1 MIAKF
6 FFNPRFVFTVI
17 SGWMLFHTILF
28 YFGAGTLVSE
38 ISGLN
43 EKGIIS
49 VKSLME
55 MLGGFS
61 LFVSI
66 VLFFCRDIEI
76 SNAKKVLTGSGFGF
90 LCLDA
95 IMIHNEFSVAVNNP
109 GLGTPL
115 PAIIIW
121 VLLTVWLLYVG
132 LKRESTE

>member
-1 MIAKF
+1 MIAKVV
-6 FFNPRFVFTVI
+6 FNPRFVFTVI
-17 SGWMLFHTILF
+17 SGWMLFHTVLF
-28 YFGAGTLVSE
+28 YFGAETLVSE

-66 VLFFCRDIEI
+66 VLFSCRDIEI
-76 SNAKKVLTGSGFGF
+76 SNAKKVLTGAGFGF

-95 IMIHNEFSVAVNNP
+95 LMIQNELSVAVKNP

-115 PAIIIW
+115 PAIFIW
-121 VLLTVWLLYVG
+121 GLLTVWMLYVG
-132 LKRESTE
+132 LKRDSAE

>member
-1 MIAKF
+1 MIAKVV
-6 FFNPRFVFTVI
+6 FNPRFVFTVI
-17 SGWMLFHTILF
+17 SGWMLFHTVLF
-28 YFGAGTLVSE
+28 YFGAETLVSE

-49 VKSLME
+49 VKSFIE

-66 VLFFCRDIEI
+66 VLFSCRDIEI
-76 SNAKKVLTGSGFGF
+76 SNAKKVLAGAGFGF

-95 IMIHNEFSVAVNNP
+95 LMIQNELSVAVNNP

-121 VLLTVWLLYVG
+121 VLLTVWMLYVG